1 MTDLQLSLY
10 VYGKKIE
17 LSDIGCIHNLETY
30 DNLQHILKTFDKTK
44 VCQGSSRK
52 LSNLKSSYGFK
63 FVESCGMWRHLNC
76 NIIMEKN
83 TESGKNRLEI
93 LEIKK

>member
-1 MTDLQLSLY
+1 MFMIRKLNYLILDAFIIW
-10 VYGKKIE
+10 K
-17 LSDIGCIHNLETY
+17 H

-63 FVESCGMWRHLNC
+63 FVESCGMWRHSKC
-76 NIIMEKN
+76 NIIIEKN
-83 TESGKNRLEI
+83 TESGNNRLEI